1 MSSRTLRFD
10 GWTLD
15 PESGDLERGGTRIRL
30 QEQSLKVLTE
40 LIAHAGSVVPRSQ
53 LIALLW
59 PKGIVDFDTG
69 LNTVI
74 RKLRGA
80 LGDTS
85 ETPRY
90 VETLPR
96 RGYRF
101 VGHLEPD
108 PDVGASAL
116 PEVQVSAS
124 QCQPTVLPTP
134 ALIDIQPKLAGAG
147 WDATS
152 ATGNATAPQWHPRAS
167 ALIGALALLA
177 LLGGAYGLWRAR
189 SGSVITSVNVAAS
202 SQSALPSKIASITA
216 ARFSPPPHSIAVLPF
231 VNLSGDK
238 DQEYFSDGLTEELLN
253 ALTHVDGLQVAAPTS
268 SFSFREYPD
277 IAEVA
282 HKLNVATVLEGSVRR
297 SGRTMRITVQ
307 LNNAVTGFHL
317 WSQTY
322 DRDLSDVLELQTE
335 VANAVANALQV
346 TLLGDVAEKIELGG
360 TRNPAALDAYLRA
373 AKHASGVVEYAESW
387 QPALNDYTEAIRLDP
402 HYALAFAGRSLAW
415 NAYGADA
422 AHGFAAIRRSFSKAE
437 ADARR
442 AVGLAPDLAE
452 GHLALARVF
461 EDGSL
466 DLVQAAREY
475 DRAVALAPSNARV
488 LSDYGQFTVLM
499 GHPDEGIAASRRALV
514 LDPLNPM
521 THRHLGDALYY
532 GRHTAEA
539 LGAFRDSLTLQPDAP
554 GGSAKVGFAYY
565 ALGNLQGARSSCEL
579 APSHWL
585 NQECLAVVYHKLGR
599 HSDAEAVLA
608 RMKADNGD
616 DAAYNYA
623 EVYAQWGDSAS
634 ALRWLER
641 AVQLH
646 DSGLP
651 ELKVDPLMD
660 PLRKEPRFQ
669 AIERNLKFP
678 N

>member
-1 MSSRTLRFD
+1 M
-10 GWTLD
+10 LD
-15 PESGDLERGGTRIRL
+15 PESGDLERGSTRIRL
-30 QEQSLKVLTE
+30 QEQPLKVLRE
-40 LIAHAGSVVPRSQ
+40 LIAHAGSVVPRAQ

-59 PKGIVDFDTG
+59 PTGVVDFDTG

-90 VETLPR
+90 IETLPR

-101 VGHLEPD
+101 IGDLEPD
-108 PDVGASAL
+108 PDSGPVLVRA
-116 PEVQVSAS
+116 
-124 QCQPTVLPTP
+124 QPGTADETAEWEP
-134 ALIDIQPKLAGAG
+134 
-147 WDATS
+147 TS
-152 ATGNATAPQWHPRAS
+152 ATVKTTGLNRYARSS
-167 ALIGALALLA
+167 ALMGALALVA
-177 LLGGAYGLWRAR
+177 LVAGAYALWHARPGATATSVSLTAR
-189 SGSVITSVNVAAS
+189 S
-202 SQSALPSKIASITA
+202 QSGIPTKIASTA
-216 ARFSPPPHSIAVLPF
+216 AVAFSPPPHSIAVLPF

-297 SGRTMRITVQ
+297 SGRTVRITAQ

-322 DRDLSDVLELQTE
+322 DRDLSDVLDLQTE

-360 TRNPAALDAYLRA
+360 TRNPAAFDAYLRA
-373 AKHASGVVEYAESW
+373 AKHASRVLEYADSW
-387 QPALNDYTEAIRLDP
+387 QPALYDYTEAIRLDP
-402 HYALAFAGRSLAW
+402 RYALAFAGRSLAW
-415 NAYGADA
+415 NSYGADA
-422 AHGFAAIRRSFSKAE
+422 AHGFAAIRESFNRAE

-452 GHLALARVF
+452 GHLALARVL

-466 DLVQAAREY
+466 DFIQAAREF
-475 DRAVALAPSNARV
+475 DRAFALAPSNASV

-499 GHPDEGIAASRRALV
+499 GHADEGIAASRRALV
-514 LDPLNPM
+514 LDPLNPL

-532 GRHTAEA
+532 GRHAAEA
-539 LGAFRDSLTLQPDAP
+539 LGAYRDSLALQPDAP

-565 ALGNLQGARSSCEL
+565 ALGSLESARSSCES

-599 HSDAEAVLA
+599 HADAEAVLA
-608 RMKADNGD
+608 KMKAANGD

-623 EVYAQWGDSAS
+623 EVYAQWGDPAS

-641 AVQLH
+641 AVRLR

-660 PLRKEPRFQ
+660 PLRKDPRFQ
-669 AIERNLKFP
+669 TIERKLKFP
-678 N
+678 D